1 MLTRA
6 PDSVSPFKRFRPARA
21 TILKRYLAYAF
32 PVPAPAPSAEHWQS
46 LFTLYIIAA
55 LIVAGVVFVLFFSFL
70 VKYRRRPGVAEPTDA
85 PRVGV
90 MTERGN
96 PALAAILTAL
106 LVALFFGL
114 TLNTFA
120 LNAYLQVPPNDPN
133 AVHIDVIGFQWGWRF
148 VYSNGKEVIGEMRVP
163 QHVSI
168 ILNITSQDVF
178 HSFGIPDF
186 KIKRDALPGRV
197 NVAWFVADAN
207 IGSVYKI
214 RCYELCG
221 TGHALMTA
229 DLLVLDPAAFR
240 TWLNGA

>member
-1 MLTRA
+1 M
-6 PDSVSPFKRFRPARA
+6 
-21 TILKRYLAYAF
+21 
-32 PVPAPAPSAEHWQS
+32 PAPAPSAEQWQS

-55 LIVAGVVFVLFFSFL
+55 VIVTGVVFGLFFYYL
-70 VKYRRRPGVAEPTDA
+70 VKYRRKPGVPDPADA
-85 PRVGV
+85 PKVGV
-90 MTERGN
+90 MAERGN

-120 LNAYLQVPPNDPN
+120 LNAYLQQPPNDPN

-148 VYSNGKEVIGEMRVP
+148 VYANGKESIGEMRVP
-163 QHVSI
+163 QHTTV

-197 NVAWFVADAN
+197 NVAWFVADV
-207 IGSVYKI
+207 IDIYTI

-229 DLLVLDPAAFR
+229 DLLVLTPAAFA
-240 TWLNGA
+240 TWLASR

>member
-1 MLTRA
+1 
-6 PDSVSPFKRFRPARA
+6 
-21 TILKRYLAYAF
+21 
-32 PVPAPAPSAEHWQS
+32 VPAPAPSAEHWQS

-55 LIVAGVVFVLFFSFL
+55 VIVAGVVFVLFFFFL
-70 VKYRRRPGVAEPTDA
+70 VRYRRRPGVAEPADA
-85 PRVGV
+85 PKVGV
-90 MTERGN
+90 MVDRGN

-120 LNAYLQVPPNDPN
+120 LNAYLQQPPNDPN

-148 VYSNGKEVIGEMRVP
+148 VYFNGKEVINEMRVP
-163 QHVSI
+163 QHVTV

-197 NVAWFVADAN
+197 NQAWFVADAD
-207 IGSVYKI
+207 IGSDYTI

-229 DLLVLDPAAFR
+229 HLFVLDPGAFSD
-240 TWLNGA
+240 WLRGG

>member
-1 MLTRA
+1 
-6 PDSVSPFKRFRPARA
+6 
-21 TILKRYLAYAF
+21 
-32 PVPAPAPSAEHWQS
+32 VPAPAPSAEHWQS
-46 LFTLYIIAA
+46 LFTLYVISAV
-55 LIVAGVVFVLFFSFL
+55 IVAGVVFGLFFYFL
-70 VKYRRRPGVAEPTDA
+70 VRYRRKPGVPEPKDA
-85 PRVGV
+85 PKVGV

-120 LNAYLQVPPNDPN
+120 VNAYLQEPPNDPN
-133 AVHIDVIGFQWGWRF
+133 ALRVDVIGFQWGWRF
-148 VYSNGKEVIGEMRVP
+148 VYPNGKDIIGDMRVP
-163 QHVSI
+163 AHTTI

-197 NVAWFVADAN
+197 NQAWFIADTTDT
-207 IGSVYKI
+207 YTI

-221 TGHALMTA
+221 TGHAQMVA
-229 DLLVLDPAAFR
+229 DLDVVDPATFNAWYTGR
-240 TWLNGA
+240 